1 MSSTYTPI
9 LFKNADRQTAE
20 KYTPVNKGHFFEL
33 EPPERVAA
41 FIEKLSSGWEAE
53 YREYRKLW
61 EELPKNHQVRDYPL
75 LVDLETVSRCNLKC
89 PMCPT
94 VTEEFVEK
102 RVKPFKK
109 GLISFT
115 LVKKIISEVA
125 GKIYSLRLSW
135 IGEPTL
141 HPRLIDA
148 VRLAKR
154 HGIKEV
160 SFLTNGYRLHL
171 DYFIQLAEAGVDLIT
186 VSIDGM
192 GETYDNIRKPLKF
205 EETLQ
210 KLKDIAEYKKANSLI
225 RPLIKIQGVWPAIR
239 ENPQGFYNTFSPI
252 VDLIAFNP
260 LIDYLHNDRDIIYE
274 DNFAC
279 PQHYQRIVIGS
290 NGKAAM
296 CSSDDF
302 MDVDIGDA
310 NTQTIHEMWHGKK
323 FQDARAL
330 HAQQDGFKSLK
341 PCRNCFYPRKTA
353 ADEEAIINGRLI
365 RIENYINRA
374 QVVGK

>member
-1 MSSTYTPI
+1 MS
-9 LFKNADRQTAE
+9 E

-41 FIEKLSSGWEAE
+41 FVEKLSSGWEEE
-53 YREYRKLW
+53 YREYRRLW
-61 EELPKNHQVRDYPL
+61 EDLPKKGEVRDYPL

-94 VTEEFVEK
+94 VTDEFINK

-109 GLISFT
+109 GLIHYELIT
-115 LVKKIISEVA
+115 KIVSEVA

-141 HPRLIDA
+141 HPRLVDA
-148 VRLAKR
+148 ARLAKS

-160 SFLTNGYRLHL
+160 SFLTNGYRLEL
-171 DYFIQLAEAGVDLIT
+171 DYFVQLAQAGVDLIT

-192 GETYDNIRKPLKF
+192 GETYNRIRSPLKF
-205 EETLQ
+205 EETL
-210 KLKDIAEYKKANSLI
+210 KRLRDISDYKKANNLI
-225 RPLIKIQGVWPAIR
+225 KPLIKIQGVWPAIR
-239 ENPQGFYNTFSPI
+239 ENPEGFYNTFAPI

-274 DNFAC
+274 DNFSC

-296 CSSDDF
+296 CSSDDY
-302 MDVDIGDA
+302 MDIDIGDA
-310 NTQTIHEMWHGKK
+310 RTQTIHEMWHGDK
-323 FQDARAL
+323 FNHVRAL
-330 HAQQDGFKSLK
+330 HAQPDGFKSLK

-353 ADEEAIINGRLI
+353 ADEEARINGRVI